1 MNTMKLSKLLTLVP
15 MCLLTIGLL
24 TGCEDV
30 QIFQT
35 KTDPYKQVA
44 LKDSELKNDTY
55 YVKNNTRFYQTYLP
69 KSGNATS
76 QVSALNENRV
86 FVTMQDDSLIPS
98 FYSDELAAFQSN
110 SPDLNEIS
118 LERFS
123 DQGYSIG
130 CFSGYVT
137 EDGYLRFTKDGLV
150 ANSSFQKAIGETDS
164 NDIRIASI
172 DGKEIA
178 PEQINKKAGVLV
190 GLEQGKSYK
199 IGYYVGTKFYEKNIT
214 ADCKIY
220 EAYEMYSFGNDYIDD
235 TPNGYMAFSMPQD
248 LKPGYYNIN
257 GSGLFKYYN
266 FTRGAQD
273 EETVAMNDSYYADEK
288 SKIEA
293 YSRQYNLSVP
303 KRVKDLKVTVKLESI
318 ETAYADDIIQGIV
331 FAPDGTRMNMDYN
344 ENDKEL
350 SIAMAEGMSGDWTFN
365 IIPKTL
371 NIADIVV
378 DNDKLAEE
386 ATCEETIFNL
396 PEDRENQEFYAEYA
410 PLQKSIDKCTVF
422 GTVLA
427 ENGKTYEMK
436 LGVDESDPEN
446 KKYYISYEVPYALA
460 GEYIVRIYHYPEE
473 TTITSPV
480 VRDKTEKSTEVIIV
494 EG

>member
-1 MNTMKLSKLLTLVP
+1 MNTMRLSKIFTLIP
-15 MCLLTIGLL
+15 MCLLTLGLL

-35 KTDPYKQVA
+35 KTDPYKLVA

-55 YVKNNTRFYQTYLP
+55 YVKNNTRFYQTYKP
-69 KSGNATS
+69 TGGNS
-76 QVSALNENRV
+76 SSEVSALNESRV
-86 FVTMQDDSLIPS
+86 YITMKDDALIPT
-98 FYSDELAAFQSN
+98 FYSDELAAFPSN
-110 SPDLNEIS
+110 SPDLNEVI

-123 DQGYSIG
+123 VQGYSIG
-130 CFSGYVT
+130 CFSGYIT
-137 EDGYLRFTKDGLV
+137 EDGFLRFTKDGLV
-150 ANSSFQKAIGETDS
+150 ANSSLQKAIGETDS

-172 DGKEIA
+172 DGKELA
-178 PEQINKKAGVLV
+178 SEQINKKAGIII
-190 GLEQGKSYK
+190 GLEQGKTYK

-220 EAYEMYSFGNDYIDD
+220 EAYEMYAFGKDYIDD

-257 GSGLFKYYN
+257 GGGLYRYYN
-266 FTRGAQD
+266 FTRGSQD
-273 EETVAMNDSYYADEK
+273 EETIEMNESYYTDEK

-318 ETAYADDIIQGIV
+318 ETTYADDTIQGIV

-344 ENDKEL
+344 PNDKEL
-350 SIAMAEGMSGDWTFN
+350 SIAMSEGMSGDWTFN

-371 NIADIVV
+371 NIADIQV

-386 ATCEETIFNL
+386 ATCEETLFTL
-396 PEDRENQEFYAEYA
+396 PEDRENQEFYAEYTS
-410 PLQKSIDKCTVF
+410 LQKSIEKCTVF
-422 GTVLA
+422 GTVQA

-436 LGVDESDPEN
+436 LGSDLSDPEHP
-446 KKYYISYEVPYALA
+446 KYYISYEVPFALA
-460 GEYIVRIYHYPEE
+460 GEYTVRIYHYPEE
-473 TTITSPV
+473 TTIDSPL
-480 VRDKTEKSTEVIIV
+480 VRDKMETQQEIIII

>member
-1 MNTMKLSKLLTLVP
+1 MNTMRLSKILTLIP

-35 KTDPYKQVA
+35 KTDPYKLVA

-55 YVKNNTRFYQTYLP
+55 YVQNNTRFYRTYKP
-69 KSGNATS
+69 TAGNAS
-76 QVSALNENRV
+76 SEVSALNESRV
-86 FVTMQDDSLIPS
+86 FVTMKDDALIPT
-98 FYSDELAAFQSN
+98 FYAEELAAFQSN
-110 SPDLNEIS
+110 SPDLNEIR
-118 LERFS
+118 LERFNV
-123 DQGYSIG
+123 QGYSIG

-137 EDGYLRFTKDGLV
+137 ADGYLRFTKDGLV
-150 ANSSFQKAIGETDS
+150 ANSSLQKAIGETDS

-172 DGKEIA
+172 DGKELA
-178 PEQINKKAGVLV
+178 PEQINRKAGILV

-220 EAYEMYSFGNDYIDD
+220 EAYEMFSFGKDYIDD

-257 GSGLFKYYN
+257 GGGLYKYFN
-266 FTRGAQD
+266 FTRGSQD
-273 EETVAMNDSYYADEK
+273 EETIALNDSYYADEK

-318 ETAYADDIIQGIV
+318 ETTYADDIIQGIV

-344 ENDKEL
+344 PNDKEL

-371 NIADIVV
+371 NITDISV

-386 ATCEETIFNL
+386 ATCEETLFTL
-396 PEDRENQEFYAEYA
+396 PDDRENQEFYVEYKS
-410 PLQKSIDKCTVF
+410 LEKSIENCTVF
-422 GTVLA
+422 GTVQA

-436 LGVDESDPEN
+436 LGNDISDPN
-446 KKYYISYEVPYALA
+446 HPKYYLSYELPFALA
-460 GEYIVRIYHYPEE
+460 GDYTIRIYHYPEE
-473 TTITSPV
+473 TTIGSPV
-480 VRDKTEKSTEVIIV
+480 VRDKVETQQDIIII